1 MNEDPGKL
9 IQVEVAYAQPDQ
21 QKVIKLEVALGTS
34 LIGAV
39 IQSKIASF
47 FPDLDIETSATG
59 VYGEIR
65 GHDYLV
71 QDKDRIEIYRP
82 LINDPKEARRRRA
95 KK

>member
-9 IQVEVAYAQPDQ
+9 IQVEVVYAQPDQ
-21 QKVIKLEVALGTS
+21 QKVIKLKVALGTS
-34 LIGAV
+34 LIDAV
-39 IQSKIASF
+39 TQSKIASF

-65 GHDYLV
+65 DHDYLV